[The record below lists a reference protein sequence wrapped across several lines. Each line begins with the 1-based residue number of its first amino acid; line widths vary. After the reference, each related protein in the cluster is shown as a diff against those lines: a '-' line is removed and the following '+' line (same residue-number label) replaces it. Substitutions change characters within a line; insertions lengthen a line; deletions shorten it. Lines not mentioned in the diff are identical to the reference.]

1 MNKSFLKFI
10 TDFGPLL
17 IFFTIYYKSGN
28 SLKAAIPPLII
39 STLIAVAIMY
49 FVEKKVP
56 FVPLI
61 GAVVI
66 SLFGGL
72 TLYFNNPIFIYMKPT
87 IVNIIFA
94 AILIISKTYFNKNFL
109 KLFLQTAFQ
118 LNEEGWNKLNFRW
131 AYFFIFLAILNE
143 IVWRTQPETTWVN
156 FKVWGMLPI
165 TIIFTA
171 MQLPLINKYKG
182 QRQYAPNFK
191 VYPRALWL
199 SSPNYFIQD
208 C

>member
-17 IFFTIYYKSGN
+17 IFFTIYYKCGN
-28 SLKAAIPPLII
+28 NLSSAIPPLII
-39 STLIAVAIMY
+39 ATLIAVTIMY
-49 FVEKKVP
+49 FVEKKIP
-56 FVPLI
+56 YVPLI
-61 GAVVI
+61 GAIVI

-72 TLYFNNPIFIYMKPT
+72 TLYFDNPIFIYMKPT

-94 AILIISKTYFNKNFL
+94 VILIISNIYFNKNFL

-118 LNEEGWNKLNFRW
+118 LNDEGWKKLNFRW

-143 IVWRTQPETTWVN
+143 IVWRTQPEATWVN

-165 TIIFTA
+165 TIIFTG
-171 MQLPLINKYKG
+171 MQMPLINKYK
-182 QRQYAPNFK
+182 
-191 VYPRALWL
+191 L
-199 SSPNYFIQD
+199 
-208 C
+208 

>member
-28 SLKAAIPPLII
+28 NLKTAIPPLII

-49 FVEKKVP
+49 VVEKKIP
-56 FVPLI
+56 YIPLI

-72 TLYFNNPIFIYMKPT
+72 TLYFDNPIFIYMKPT
-87 IVNIIFA
+87 IVNVIFA
-94 AILIISKTYFNKNFL
+94 LILIVSKVFYQKNFL

-118 LNEEGWNKLNFRW
+118 LNEEGWSKLNFRW

-156 FKVWGMLPI
+156 FKVWGMFPI
-165 TIIFTA
+165 TIIFTV
-171 MQLPLINKYKG
+171 MQVPLINKHK
-182 QRQYAPNFK
+182 
-191 VYPRALWL
+191 
-199 SSPNYFIQD
+199 I
-208 C
+208 

>member
-1 MNKSFLKFI
+1 MNKSFLKFV

-28 SLKAAIPPLII
+28 NLSAAIPPLII

-49 FVEKKVP
+49 LIEKKIP
-56 FVPLI
+56 YVPLI

-87 IVNIIFA
+87 IVNLIFA
-94 AILIISKTYFNKNFL
+94 AILLISNLHFNKNYL

-118 LNEEGWNKLNFRW
+118 LNDEGWKKLNLRW

-143 IVWRTQPETTWVN
+143 VVWRTQPETTWVN

-171 MQLPLINKYKG
+171 MQLPLINKYK
-182 QRQYAPNFK
+182 
-191 VYPRALWL
+191 L
-199 SSPNYFIQD
+199 
-208 C
+208 

>member
-28 SLKAAIPPLII
+28 NLSAAIPPLII

-49 FVEKKVP
+49 FIEKKIP
-56 FVPLI
+56 YVPLI

-66 SLFGGL
+66 SLFGCL
-72 TLYFNNPIFIYMKPT
+72 TLYFDILIFIYMKPT
-87 IVNIIFA
+87 IVNLIFA
-94 AILIISKTYFNKNFL
+94 TILLVSKSFFNKNFL
-109 KLFLQTAFQ
+109 KFFLQTAFQ
-118 LNEEGWNKLNFRW
+118 LNEEGWGKLNSRW
-131 AYFFIFLAILNE
+131 AYFFIFLALLNE
-143 IVWRTQPETTWVN
+143 VVWRTQPEATWVN

-171 MQLPLINKYKG
+171 MQLPLINRYK
-182 QRQYAPNFK
+182 
-191 VYPRALWL
+191 L
-199 SSPNYFIQD
+199 
-208 C
+208 

>member
-17 IFFTIYYKSGN
+17 IFFTIYYKSDN
-28 SLKAAIPPLII
+28 NLSAAIPPLII

-49 FVEKKVP
+49 FIEKKIP
-56 FVPLI
+56 YVPLI

-87 IVNIIFA
+87 IVNLIFA
-94 AILIISKTYFNKNFL
+94 TILLVSKSFFNKNFL
-109 KLFLQTAFQ
+109 KFFLQTAIQ
-118 LNEEGWNKLNFRW
+118 LNEV
-131 AYFFIFLAILNE
+131 
-143 IVWRTQPETTWVN
+143 VWRTQPEATWVN

-171 MQLPLINKYKG
+171 MQLPLINRYK
-182 QRQYAPNFK
+182 
-191 VYPRALWL
+191 L
-199 SSPNYFIQD
+199 
-208 C
+208 